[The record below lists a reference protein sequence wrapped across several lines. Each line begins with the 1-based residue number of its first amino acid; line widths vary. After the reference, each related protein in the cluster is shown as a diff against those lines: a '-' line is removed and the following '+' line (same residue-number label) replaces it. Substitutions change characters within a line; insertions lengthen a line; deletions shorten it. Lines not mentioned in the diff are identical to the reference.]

1 LGGVGLPGARR
12 TWKQQEGGNGPRGV
26 TTAGQPHGPAEAG
39 TATARHRRGGR
50 GGAGGVELFELGLF
64 GGCELAFA
72 LQPDAAMNPVLLL
85 ALV

>member
-1 LGGVGLPGARR
+1 
-12 TWKQQEGGNGPRGV
+12 
-26 TTAGQPHGPAEAG
+26 
-39 TATARHRRGGR
+39 
-50 GGAGGVELFELGLF
+50 LFELGLF